1 MAKNKGK
8 EGKKFEEDF
17 KNSVNQEKYW
27 VHRPPDTSNSY
38 GGGSFSRF
46 TNTSLCDYV
55 IYDCIEKQLYLN
67 ELKSTKSTSVPFATY
82 DLQVQLEQLESD
94 LSNFRATIRGKQND
108 AQKSFIKALNY
119 EIKLIKRNGN
129 SKSIKLHQIV
139 NMYKDCKKYNII
151 GYIIINFRET
161 KHTYKIN
168 IIDFVE
174 KFWTITNKKSIN
186 EQDCLEIGTII
197 KQQPKGAK
205 SSRWLYDIYQ

>member
-1 MAKNKGK
+1 MAQNKGK

-17 KNSVNQEKYW
+17 KDSVNQERYW

-38 GGGSFSRF
+38 SGGATSRF

-55 IYDCIEKQLYLN
+55 VYDSIDKELYLN

-94 LSNFRATIRGKQND
+94 LSDFRATIRGKQND

-119 EIKLIKRNGN
+119 EIKLIKRDGN
-129 SKSIKLHQIV
+129 AKSIKLHQIV

-197 KQQPKGAK
+197 KQQPKGKK
-205 SSRWLYDIYQ
+205 SSRWIYDIYQ

>member
-1 MAKNKGK
+1 MARNNGK

-27 VHRPPDTSNSY
+27 IHRPPDTSNSY
-38 GGGSFSRF
+38 GGGSLSRF

-67 ELKSTKSTSVPFATY
+67 ELKSTKSTSVLFATY
-82 DLQVQLEQLESD
+82 DLQVQLEQLESN
-94 LSNFRATIRGKQND
+94 LSDFRATIRGKQND

-119 EIKLIKRNGN
+119 EIKLIKKDGN
-129 SKSIKLHQIV
+129 AKSIKLHQIV

-197 KQQPKGAK
+197 KQQPKGAR

>member
-1 MAKNKGK
+1 MAQNKGK

-17 KNSVNQEKYW
+17 KDSVNRERYW

-38 GGGSFSRF
+38 SGGATSRF

-82 DLQVQLEQLESD
+82 DLQVKLEQLESD

-139 NMYKDCKKYNII
+139 NMYKDCKKYNKR
-151 GYIIINFRET
+151 YNW
-161 KHTYKIN
+161 
-168 IIDFVE
+168 VE
-174 KFWTITNKKSIN
+174 V
-186 EQDCLEIGTII
+186 
-197 KQQPKGAK
+197 KG
-205 SSRWLYDIYQ
+205 SRDDSRNR

>member
-1 MAKNKGK
+1 MAQNKGK

-17 KNSVNQEKYW
+17 KDSINRERYW
-27 VHRPPDTSNSY
+27 VHRPSDTSNSY
-38 GGGSFSRF
+38 SGGATSRF

-55 IYDCIEKQLYLN
+55 VYDSIDKELYLN

-94 LSNFRATIRGKQND
+94 LSDFRATIRGKQND

-119 EIKLIKRNGN
+119 EIKLIKRDGN
-129 SKSIKLHQIV
+129 AKSIKLHQIV

-197 KQQPKGAK
+197 KQQPKGAR

>member
-1 MAKNKGK
+1 MAQNKGK

-17 KNSVNQEKYW
+17 KDSINRERYW
-27 VHRPPDTSNSY
+27 VHRPSDTSNSY
-38 GGGSFSRF
+38 SGGATSRF

-55 IYDCIEKQLYLN
+55 IYDCIERQLYLN

-94 LSNFRATIRGKQND
+94 LSDFRATIRGKQND

-119 EIKLIKRNGN
+119 EIKLIKRDGN
-129 SKSIKLHQIV
+129 AKSIKLHQIV

-186 EQDCLEIGTII
+186 EQDCLEIGTIV
-197 KQQPKGAK
+197 QQRAKGTR
-205 SSRWLYDIYQ
+205 SSRWTYDIYR